1 MGGEK
6 WKAGMDVIIQNS
18 PRRKIIES
26 AEGEVA
32 VSKFYI
38 YESPRD
44 RNLNLSLK
52 KFDTPAILPLHQTR
66 HPLDKYRSV
75 VAAKEKNGVSAS

>member
-1 MGGEK
+1 MQK
-6 WKAGMDVIIQNS
+6 VK
-18 PRRKIIES
+18 
-26 AEGEVA
+26 GEVA

-52 KFDTPAILPLHQTR
+52 KFDIPVILPLHQTC
-66 HPLDKYRSV
+66 HPLNKYRSV
-75 VAAKEKNGVSAS
+75 VAAIEKNDVSAS